1 MKTIG
6 GYALSILLIP
16 VYVNLFSLWKTL
28 NSLLPQLVMLLLP
41 IGATLALAV
50 VSLVYYL
57 REQKKTTAVLNVSS
71 LLTGIIICLAALAL
85 PDPNYPVKRIHVAEY
100 MMLALIVRFAMSQKL
115 NGARLLFFSA
125 CFASFLGIHDEFL
138 QGLHPSRTYGLR
150 DLCVN
155 TLGAWGG
162 AFIWHGLGLFRSS
175 TGAVPKEKGA
185 DTTVSLLYLFSLLIS
200 VLALV
205 MPMMLYKGG
214 HLIPLWPAMILFG
227 SLVFY
232 SLYSDQ
238 FRHDWTHG
246 ITAVS
251 GTAFCLLF
259 YLAVPRISA
268 YTFF

>member
-1 MKTIG
+1 MKSIG

-16 VYVNLFSLWKTL
+16 IYVNLFSLWKTL
-28 NSLLPQLVMLLLP
+28 NGLFPPLVMLLLP
-41 IGATLALAV
+41 ICATLVLAV
-50 VSLVYYL
+50 FSFLYFL
-57 REQKKTTAVLNVSS
+57 REQKKNKKILCRPF
-71 LLTGIIICLAALAL
+71 LLAGIIICMTALAL

-100 MMLALIVRFAMSQKL
+100 MILALIVRYAMSQKL
-115 NGARLLFFSA
+115 NGIRLLFFSA
-125 CFASFLGIHDEFL
+125 CFASILGIHDEFL

-150 DLCVN
+150 DMSVN

-162 AFIWHGLGLFRSS
+162 ALIWHGLGIFSLPPQTASS
-175 TGAVPKEKGA
+175 EKGTG
-185 DTTVSLLYLFSLLIS
+185 TTVSLLYLLCLLTG

-205 MPMMLYKGG
+205 IPMMFYKAS
-214 HLIPLWPAMILFG
+214 HFIPLWPSMILFG

-232 SLYSDQ
+232 SSYVDQ
-238 FRHDWTHG
+238 FRHDWKHG

-259 YLAVPRISA
+259 YVAVPRVSA